1 MKRIQRRKK
10 PLGQNSTG
18 NAPFFKRVQTKISVG
33 KSNDKY
39 EVEADKMADSVVGKK
54 AGKQSNVSKTNTD
67 VQQKPLAE
75 QITPL
80 VQKAEE
86 EEAQTKVQRMEE
98 EEAQTKVQRMEEEEA
113 QTKVQKMEEEEP
125 QAKIQ
130 RAEEEEAQAKVQRM
144 EEEEA
149 QAKGAKT
156 ASVKPAMET
165 TLKNNKGGG
174 SKMDSKTKSE
184 MESGFGADFSGV
196 NIHTGSK
203 AQEMSHDIGAQA
215 FTYGNDVYFN
225 QGKYNPQSQE
235 GKHLLAHELTHTIQ
249 QGKSKADTAQ
259 KVQRK
264 DTGWRYTPPKIVGR
278 SIQEIQATVGATP
291 DGAYGPG
298 TRAAVDTYQK
308 VLKAKG
314 FYSDTIDGKWGKNT
328 EAGHVK
334 FGFLPNAKRRSYNC
348 TGFATKKFAW
358 FNLGPTKA
366 LYAGMKKLPSIST
379 KCDPFDFKFW
389 LWEVDIQV
397 HNTRT
402 GHVTSKSRDFHT
414 VGGRTHK
421 DGSDPKTVMSKNG
434 GRPLEGPGSPTSF
447 KLKSGPAPDGEARPH
462 PFLNWIVTPVATSA
476 FCSKKLP

>member
-1 MKRIQRRKK
+1 MRRIEKKKRPTTAAKNTSQE
-10 PLGQNSTG
+10 
-18 NAPFFKRVQTKISVG
+18 PFFKAVQTKVAIG
-33 KSNDKY
+33 EPNDHY
-39 EVEADKMADSVVGKK
+39 EKEADAMADVVTSGGTANK
-54 AGKQSNVSKTNTD
+54 NITSKTQGQGET
-67 VQQKPLAE
+67 QSKPLAQ

-80 VQKAEE
+80 VQRAPEEEAQAKVQRAEE
-86 EEAQTKVQRMEE
+86 EEAQTKVQR
-98 EEAQTKVQRMEEEEA
+98 AEEEEA

-125 QAKIQ
+125 QAKLQ
-130 RAEEEEAQAKVQRM
+130 RAE

-149 QAKGAKT
+149 QAKGATKS
-156 ASVKPAMET
+156 SVKPAMET
-165 TLKNNKGGG
+165 SLKSKKGGG

-184 MESGFGADFSGV
+184 METGFGADFSGV
-196 NIHTGSK
+196 SIHTDSK
-203 AQEMSHDIGAQA
+203 AQEMSDEIGAQA

-249 QGKSKADTAQ
+249 QGKSKADTTQ
-259 KVQRK
+259 NVQRK
-264 DTGWRYTPPKIVGR
+264 DTGWRYTPPKSVGR

-291 DGAYGPG
+291 DGVYGPG
-298 TRAAVDTYQK
+298 TKAAVDSYQK
-308 VLKAKG
+308 VLKSKG
-314 FYSDTIDGKWGKNT
+314 FYSDTVDGKWGKNT

-334 FGFLPNAKRRSYNC
+334 FGFLPNSIRRGYNC
-348 TGFATKKFAW
+348 TGFATKKFVW
-358 FNLGPTKA
+358 LNLAPTKA
-366 LYAGMKKLPSIST
+366 LYAGMKKLPSIAS

-402 GHVTSKSRDFHT
+402 GRVTSKSRDFHT

-447 KLKSGPAPDGEARPH
+447 KLKSGPAPDGEAKPH